1 MSRLLWVSIAS
12 LAIACGSSGGS
23 TGAVKDA
30 SAPDTAV
37 EAGGSEGGPLDGG
50 DAGELDAADGGIP
63 PACGSLEL
71 GAGSL
76 YTSGALHGLAVTVT
90 NQESTI
96 TPTDFNSVPAGSPLC
111 VQGTVANPPQGYGY
125 AELALGVD
133 EEALRAS
140 LPVDAGTDA
149 AADAGTTSYE
159 SNSIVPT
166 SDGLVVHVRN
176 AGNSP
181 LSLCLDGANDDTWCV
196 TDLSQGPFFPW
207 SSFRDNF
214 GSGAVAYDRQPI
226 VIIYLNASV
235 AGSAAS
241 TPFAFCL
248 DNLAEAASWCGC
260 MGDACAC
267 PMGTTA
273 CNATCVLDTAI
284 NPSDCGACGT
294 VCSSTSACSAG
305 QCQNTIVSG
314 PSNPYSIALDANNV
328 YFTDLQAGAVLMAAR
343 GGGAPV
349 PIASG
354 QSLPFVIAVD
364 ATSVY
369 WANQGTAAN
378 NFSDGTIMKAPLG
391 GGTPVTLA
399 SGQTDLEAL
408 AVDATSVYWANQGTA
423 ANNFSDGTIMKVA
436 LGGGTPVTL
445 AAGQLAIGFL
455 AVDGT
460 SIYWTDQGTATS
472 GSFNADGSVMKLAL
486 SGGDGGT
493 PTILASGQVGPF
505 PITVDGTSVYWGT
518 TGTIAKVPLGG
529 GDTVVLASGQSFP
542 FGIAVDGTDVYW
554 TNAYGGSVVKV
565 PLAGGSPVTIASGQ
579 NNALFIALDATNVY
593 FTTEGVA
600 GAGAI
605 VRVAK

>member
-378 NFSDGTIMKAPLG
+378 NFSDGTIMK
-391 GGTPVTLA
+391 
-399 SGQTDLEAL
+399 
-408 AVDATSVYWANQGTA
+408 
-423 ANNFSDGTIMKVA
+423 VA

-565 PLAGGSPVTIASGQ
+565 PLAGGSPVTLASGQ

>member
-226 VIIYLNASV
+226 VDIYLNASV

-354 QSLPFVIAVD
+354 QSLPFVI
-364 ATSVY
+364 
-369 WANQGTAAN
+369 
-378 NFSDGTIMKAPLG
+378 
-391 GGTPVTLA
+391 
-399 SGQTDLEAL
+399 

-565 PLAGGSPVTIASGQ
+565 PLAGGSPVTLASGQ

>member
-12 LAIACGSSGGS
+12 LAIACGPSGGG
-23 TGAVKDA
+23 TTAVKDA
-30 SAPDTAV
+30 SAPDAAE
-37 EAGGSEGGPLDGG
+37 EAGGSEGGSLDGG
-50 DAGELDAADGGIP
+50 DAGALDAGDGGIP
-63 PACGSLEL
+63 PTCGSLEL
-71 GAGSL
+71 GAGSI
-76 YTSGALHGLAVTVT
+76 YTSGALHGLAVTIA
-90 NQESTI
+90 NQETTI
-96 TPTDFNSVPAGSPLC
+96 TPADFSSVPAGSPLC
-111 VQGTVANPPQGYGY
+111 VQGTVVNPAQGYGY
-125 AELALGVD
+125 AELALVVD
-133 EEALRAS
+133 EDALTAS
-140 LPVDAGTDA
+140 LPVDAGMDA
-149 AADAGTTSYE
+149 AADAGMTTSYE
-159 SNSIVPT
+159 FNSIVPT
-166 SDGLVVHVRN
+166 SDGLIVHVRN
-176 AGNSP
+176 TGNSP
-181 LSLCLDGANDDTWCV
+181 LSLCLNGANDDAWCID
-196 TDLSQGPFFPW
+196 DLSHGPFFPW

-214 GSGAVAYDRQPI
+214 GTGVVAYDRQPI
-226 VIIYLNASV
+226 VTIYLNASV
-235 AGSAAS
+235 AGSAA

-273 CNATCVLDTAI
+273 CNGTCVLDTAM
-284 NPSDCGACGT
+284 NPNHCGACGT

-305 QCQNTIVSG
+305 QCQDTIVSG

-328 YFTDLQAGAVLMAAR
+328 YFSDLMAGAVLMAAR

-349 PIASG
+349 QIASG

-369 WANQGTAAN
+369 WANEGTAAN
-378 NFSDGTIMKAPLG
+378 NFSDGAIMKVALG

-399 SGQTDLEAL
+399 SGQSDVEDL

-423 ANNFSDGTIMKVA
+423 ANNFSDGAIMKVA
-436 LGGGTPVTL
+436 LGGGTPVVL
-445 AAGQLAIGFL
+445 AAGQLAPGFL

-486 SGGDGGT
+486 TGGDGGT

-518 TGTIAKVPLGG
+518 SGTIAKVPLGG
-529 GDTVVLASGQSFP
+529 GDTVVLASGQSVP

-554 TNAYGGSVVKV
+554 TNLYGGSVLKA
-565 PLAGGSPVTIASGQ
+565 PLAGGSPVTFALGQ

-593 FTTEGVA
+593 FTTEAVA

-605 VRVAK
+605 LRVAK